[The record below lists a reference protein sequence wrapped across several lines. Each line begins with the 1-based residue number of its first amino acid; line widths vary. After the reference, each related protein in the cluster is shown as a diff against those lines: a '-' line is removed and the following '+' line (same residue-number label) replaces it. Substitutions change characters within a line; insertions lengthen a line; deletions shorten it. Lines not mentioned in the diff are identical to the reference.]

1 VTDKFEFIDAEYA
14 AFRESNDIHVPSVVK
29 MCRWMEVSRSGFYE
43 WRGAPESATAKR
55 REDLGLIITKSFDDS
70 NETYGYRRVHA
81 DLVAWGVPAG
91 PELVRSIMREL
102 GLEPCQPRPWR
113 FSLTEGDG
121 QEHDIPDHVNRN
133 FTADAPGEKMV
144 GDITYIATWQGWLYL
159 ATVIDCHTKELVGW
173 AMDDNYRTPL
183 IQKAIEMAARNH
195 QLAGKAIFHSDR
207 GSNYTSHEFAKTLKK
222 LDLRQSVGR
231 TGICYDNALAE
242 SFNAA
247 LKNELVHRT
256 HYPTRDHARRDIAR
270 YIEFWYNSRRRHSAL
285 QYRTPQQVRND
296 YLEHQL
302 TALINRK
309 YAVRNVRGRSFITTA
324 TRPSDGTTPMADI
337 DWDAA
342 ITALH
347 AGELPCSGSERRI
360 LLLAA
365 SLAGGIPVDLRDTV
379 TGIDDANISRLLTAI
394 RHAAGKRP

>member
-309 YAVRNVRGRSFITTA
+309 YAVRNVRGRSS
-324 TRPSDGTTPMADI
+324 RPGRA
-337 DWDAA
+337 
-342 ITALH
+342 
-347 AGELPCSGSERRI
+347 
-360 LLLAA
+360 
-365 SLAGGIPVDLRDTV
+365 
-379 TGIDDANISRLLTAI
+379 RLICVLVYCLVPAKC
-394 RHAAGKRP
+394 G